1 MSLTINQRSGVRY
14 ALILIGLVVLATLV
28 MDFNGRMAELR
39 RLTAEQSVVSEQLAG
54 ATATMQALQVQITQ
68 AASDAAVR
76 DWAYNSHMV
85 MPGDQPAIPLQPAG
99 AITEPTLT
107 PAPTPT
113 EVSNLQAWWTLFT
126 GPEQP

>member
-1 MSLTINQRSGVRY
+1 MINQRSGVRY
-14 ALILIGLVVLATLV
+14 ALILVGLIVLATLI
-28 MDFNGRMAELR
+28 MDFNGRMAQLR
-39 RLTAEQSVVSEQLAG
+39 RLTAEEAVVSERLAG
-54 ATATMQALQVQITQ
+54 ANARMAALELEITQ

-76 DWAYNSHMV
+76 EWAYNSHMV

-99 AITEPTLT
+99 AVTEPTPT

-113 EVSNLQAWWTLFT
+113 AVSNWQAWMSLFT